1 MTEPHPWHAAM
12 PGSSILR
19 RLDMLSSFQERDALT
34 ERKRKIDIVV
44 ISDTLVYYIVGNH
57 DEGL

>member
-1 MTEPHPWHAAM
+1 
-12 PGSSILR
+12 
-19 RLDMLSSFQERDALT
+19 MLSSFQERDALT